1 MWSRVP
7 VAPCC
12 LCSSRRPVILS
23 QPKGQKQEQHGQ
35 LMEQERNTMEVAF
48 TRCDRAVANPE
59 VMEKIGDIPVDCLRR
74 IILSEYG
81 FWLVGGMANCFF
93 HA

>member
-1 MWSRVP
+1 VE
-7 VAPCC
+7 A
-12 LCSSRRPVILS
+12 
-23 QPKGQKQEQHGQ
+23 
-35 LMEQERNTMEVAF
+35 AF